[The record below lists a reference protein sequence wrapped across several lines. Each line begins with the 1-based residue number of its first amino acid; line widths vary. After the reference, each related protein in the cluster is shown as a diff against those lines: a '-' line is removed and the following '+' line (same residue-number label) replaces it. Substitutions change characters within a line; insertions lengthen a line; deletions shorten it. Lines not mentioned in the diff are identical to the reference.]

1 VTATAG
7 VIAPLWASNAAG
19 TTITSVRLAVVDG
32 FDGALAVTP
41 PDDAAFVAAARAGAG
56 FLAARD
62 RAGVDA
68 ADLVARIADFAAATG
83 FAAVAA
89 LDAGFAAVAALDAGF
104 AALDAGFGFA
114 LVDPG
119 VEAVAEPPFADR
131 VDRRRGVPGLEPV
144 DPVDVSSAIRC
155 LLSYPRHCP
164 PARDGAYPD
173 SLLTAR

>member
-1 VTATAG
+1 MTATAG

-68 ADLVARIADFAAATG
+68 ADLVARVADFAAATGLAAATG

-89 LDAGFAAVAALDAGF
+89 LDAGFV
-104 AALDAGFGFA
+104 ALDAGFGFA
-114 LVDPG
+114 LVDPR

>member
-1 VTATAG
+1 MTATAG

-68 ADLVARIADFAAATG
+68 ADLVARVADFAAATG
-83 FAAVAA
+83 LAAAT
-89 LDAGFAAVAALDAGF
+89 GFAAVAALDAGF

-131 VDRRRGVPGLEPV
+131 VDRRRGVPGLEPA

-164 PARDGAYPD
+164 PARDAAYPD